1 VTTVAI
7 IGTGAEP
14 DDPDRTG
21 FAMAYSHADAYE
33 AVADCE
39 IVACA
44 DIVRE
49 NAAAFADAY
58 DLPEGGVYT
67 DHETMLDAVDPDV
80 VSVCTPPAVHEDL
93 VVDCIDHGVGAV
105 HCEKPMAD
113 TWGASRRMA
122 AAAADSETQLTFNH
136 QRRFGRPFRRAK
148 ELLDAGAIGDLER
161 IELAAGNLMDY
172 ASHSIDLAHYFADE
186 TDVAW
191 VMGQFDYR
199 DATEFFGVHNENQGI
214 ATWAYESGVHA
225 LAATGD
231 EHGPGLVDCHHRL
244 VGSDGEIEIGVGFP
258 NTDDHGTHRV
268 RRAGSG
274 EWEPLDADGE
284 TVHGPDFVE
293 RAIRDVV
300 ESYREGRDCELR
312 AENAL
317 RTTEVIF
324 AAYESARRRGRI
336 DLPLDIEDHPLEA
349 LIAAEGDGTE

>member
-1 VTTVAI
+1 MPEIAI
-7 IGTGAEP
+7 IGTGADP

-49 NAAAFADAY
+49 HAEAFAEAY
-58 DLPEGGVYT
+58 ELPADGVFT
-67 DHETMLDAVDPDV
+67 DHETMLDAVDPEI
-80 VSVCTPPAVHEDL
+80 VSICTPPAVHEDL
-93 VVDCIDHGVGAV
+93 VVDCVDHGVGAV

-122 AAAADSETQLTFNH
+122 AAAADAETQLTFNH
-136 QRRFGRPFRRAK
+136 QRRYGRPFRRAK
-148 ELLDAGAIGDLER
+148 ELLDDGAIGDLRR

-172 ASHSIDLAHYFADE
+172 ASHSIDLANYFVDE
-186 TDVAW
+186 TDVEW

-199 DATEFFGVHNENQGI
+199 DAEEYFGVHNENQGL
-214 ATWAYESGVHA
+214 ATWAYETGVHA
-225 LAATGD
+225 LAATGG
-231 EHGPGLVDCHHRL
+231 ERGPDLVDCHHRL
-244 VGSDGEIEIGVGFP
+244 VGDDGEIEIGVGFP
-258 NTDDHGTHRV
+258 GADDHGRHRI
-268 RRAGSG
+268 RRANSG
-274 EWEPLDADGE
+274 EWEPIEADGE

-300 ESYREGRDCELR
+300 ECYREDRPCDLR

-317 RTTEVIF
+317 QATEVIF

-336 DLPLDIEDHPLEA
+336 DLPLEIDDHPLEA
-349 LIAAEGDGTE
+349 LIAAED